1 MSVPEKNQQSS
12 IAGRLAS
19 QVKPP
24 VTWADVA
31 VPANGLQVLHR
42 IAAHVGQTQAAS
54 KSSQSAPASGR
65 AFGVVA
71 LFAGQDSANKAM
83 AAEALA
89 QHTKRGLY
97 RVNLKEVVSKYIGE
111 TEKNLQRIFAAAEA
125 NNAILFFDEADALFG
140 KRSEVKDS
148 HDRYANIEI
157 GFLLQQ
163 LEAFHGLAV
172 LATNNDELVDPKFRE
187 RFAYVVRFPHGP
199 GK

>member
-1 MSVPEKNQQSS
+1 MSVPEKDQQSPM
-12 IAGRLAS
+12 AGRLAS

-24 VTWADVA
+24 VTWSDVA
-31 VPANGLQVLHR
+31 VPAEELQVLHR
-42 IAAHVGQTQAAS
+42 IAAHVGQPQEAY
-54 KSSQSAPASGR
+54 KSSQSLSASGW
-65 AFGVVA
+65 ASGVVA

-89 QHTKRGLY
+89 QHTNRVLHW
-97 RVNLKEVVSKYIGE
+97 VNLNEVVSKYIGE

-125 NNAILFFDEADALFG
+125 NNTILFFDEADALFG

-148 HDRYANIEI
+148 QDRCANIEVD
-157 GFLLQQ
+157 FLLQQ

-172 LATNNDELVDPKFRE
+172 LATNNEERVDPTLRE
-187 RFAYVVRFPHGP
+187 RFAYIVRFPQGP